1 MEELPKARFFSNL
14 HFSSMPVISYREA
27 LNQALAEEIE
37 RDPAVVLMGEEVAQF
52 KGSYKVSEGLLERFG
67 QNRIIDTPISEAA
80 FSGLAVGA
88 AMMGM
93 RPVVE
98 FMFWSFCYV
107 AFDQIFNNAANVRY
121 MSGGLIN
128 VPIVFRG
135 PANGGTNVG
144 ATHSHTPENFAANTP
159 GIKVI
164 CPATPADAKGMLK
177 SAIRDNDPVCVME
190 NTILYNLKDEVPE
203 GEVLVPLGKARIAR
217 PGKDLTIIAH
227 GKSVHVAME
236 VAQTLDQS
244 HGVSAEVLD
253 LRSIRPLDVEAI
265 LNSVRKTNR
274 VILVEENK
282 PFCGVDAQIAYL
294 IQDQAFDY
302 LDAPVKRVSAIDAP
316 QAYSKAL
323 ESFQIPN
330 HDRVLAKV
338 MEII

>member
-1 MEELPKARFFSNL
+1 MA
-14 HFSSMPVISYREA
+14 IITYREA
-27 LNQALAEEIE
+27 LNQALSEEIE
-37 RDPAVVLMGEEVAQF
+37 RDKNVVLMGEEVAQF
-52 KGSYKVSEGLLERFG
+52 KGSYKVSEGMLEKFG
-67 QNRIIDTPISEAA
+67 GERIIDTPISEAA

-107 AFDQIFNNAANVRY
+107 AYDQIFNNAANIRY

-159 GIKVI
+159 GLKVI
-164 CPATPADAKGMLK
+164 CPSTPADAKGLLK
-177 SAIRDNDPVCVME
+177 AAIRDNDPVCVME

-203 GEVLVPLGKARIAR
+203 DKDFLIPLGKAKIVLE
-217 PGKDLTIIAH
+217 GTDLSIISH
-227 GKSVHVAME
+227 GRSVHTALQVAE
-236 VAQTLDQS
+236 TLS
-244 HGVSAEVLD
+244 EKHNISAEVLD
-253 LRSIRPLDVEAI
+253 LRSIRPLDVD
-265 LNSVRKTNR
+265 SVINTVKKTNR
-274 VILVEENK
+274 VLLVEENK
-282 PFCGVDAQIAYL
+282 PFCGVGAQISYL

-302 LDAPVKRVSAIDAP
+302 LDAPIKRISSIDAP

-323 ESFQIPN
+323 ENIQIPN
-330 HDRVLAKV
+330 HDRVLQKAL
-338 MEII
+338 ELAS

>member
-1 MEELPKARFFSNL
+1 MA
-14 HFSSMPVISYREA
+14 IITYREA
-27 LNQALAEEIE
+27 LNQALSEEIE
-37 RDPAVVLMGEEVAQF
+37 RDKNVVLMGEEVAQF
-52 KGSYKVSEGLLERFG
+52 KGSYKVSEGMLEKFG
-67 QNRIIDTPISEAA
+67 GERIIDTPISEAA

-107 AFDQIFNNAANVRY
+107 AYDQIFNNAANIRY

-159 GIKVI
+159 GLKVI
-164 CPATPADAKGMLK
+164 CPSTPADAKGLLK
-177 SAIRDNDPVCVME
+177 AAIRDNDPVCVME

-203 GEVLVPLGKARIAR
+203 DKDFLIPLGKAKTVLE
-217 PGKDLTIIAH
+217 GTDLSIISH
-227 GKSVHVAME
+227 GRSVHTALQVAE
-236 VAQTLDQS
+236 TLS
-244 HGVSAEVLD
+244 EKHNISAEVLD
-253 LRSIRPLDVEAI
+253 LRSIRPLDVD
-265 LNSVRKTNR
+265 SVIDTVKKTNR
-274 VILVEENK
+274 VLLVEENK
-282 PFCGVDAQIAYL
+282 PFCGVGAQISYL

-302 LDAPVKRVSAIDAP
+302 LDAPIKRVSSIDAP

-323 ESFQIPN
+323 ENIQIPN
-330 HDRVLAKV
+330 HDRVLQKAL
-338 MEII
+338 ELAS

>member
-1 MEELPKARFFSNL
+1 MA
-14 HFSSMPVISYREA
+14 IITYREA
-27 LNQALAEEIE
+27 LNQALSEEIE
-37 RDPAVVLMGEEVAQF
+37 RDKNVVLMGEEVAQF
-52 KGSYKVSEGLLERFG
+52 KGSYKVSEGMLEKFG
-67 QNRIIDTPISEAA
+67 GQRIIDTPISEAA

-107 AFDQIFNNAANVRY
+107 AYDQIFNNAANIRY

-159 GIKVI
+159 GLKVI
-164 CPATPADAKGMLK
+164 CPSTPADAKGLLK
-177 SAIRDNDPVCVME
+177 AAIRDNDPVCVME

-203 GEVLVPLGKARIAR
+203 DKDFLIPLGKAKTVLE
-217 PGKDLTIIAH
+217 GTDLSIISH
-227 GKSVHVAME
+227 GRSVHTALQVAE
-236 VAQTLDQS
+236 TLS
-244 HGVSAEVLD
+244 EKHNISAEVLD
-253 LRSIRPLDVEAI
+253 LRSIRPLDVD
-265 LNSVRKTNR
+265 SVIDTVKKTNR
-274 VILVEENK
+274 VLLVEENK
-282 PFCGVDAQIAYL
+282 PFCGVGAQISYL

-302 LDAPVKRVSAIDAP
+302 LDAPIKRVSSIDAP

-323 ESFQIPN
+323 ENIQIPN
-330 HDRVLAKV
+330 HDRVLQKAL
-338 MEII
+338 ELAS

>member
-1 MEELPKARFFSNL
+1 MAQ
-14 HFSSMPVISYREA
+14 ITYREA
-27 LNQALAEEIE
+27 LNQALAEEIA
-37 RDPAVVLMGEEVAQF
+37 RDPNVVLMGEEVAQF

-67 QNRIIDTPISEAA
+67 SDKIIDTPISEAA

-159 GIKVI
+159 GLKVI
-164 CPATPADAKGMLK
+164 CPSTPADAKGMLK
-177 SAIRDNDPVCVME
+177 AAIRDNDPICVME
-190 NTILYNLKDEVPE
+190 NTILYNLKGDVPDEEDFVI
-203 GEVLVPLGKARIAR
+203 PLGKARIVCE
-217 PGKDLTIIAH
+217 GSDLSIIAH
-227 GKSVHVAME
+227 GRSVQVALQ
-236 VAQTLDQS
+236 VAETLS
-244 HGVSAEVLD
+244 EKHNVSVEVLD
-253 LRSIRPLDVEAI
+253 LRSIRPLDLDAI
-265 LNSVRKTNR
+265 LQTVRKTNR
-274 VILVEENK
+274 VLLVEENK

-294 IQDQAFDY
+294 IQEHAFDD
-302 LDAPVKRVSAIDAP
+302 LDAPIKRVSAIDVP

-323 ESFQIPN
+323 ENFQIPN
-330 HDRVLAKV
+330 HDRVLAKA
-338 MEII
+338 MELI

>member
-1 MEELPKARFFSNL
+1 MAL
-14 HFSSMPVISYREA
+14 ITYREA
-27 LNQALAEEIE
+27 LNQALSEEIRRDE
-37 RDPAVVLMGEEVAQF
+37 RVVLMGEEVAQF
-52 KGSYKVSEGLLERFG
+52 KGSYKVSEGMLEKFG
-67 QNRIIDTPISEAA
+67 DQRIIDTPISEAA

-107 AFDQIFNNAANVRY
+107 AFDQIFNNAANIRY

-159 GIKVI
+159 GLKVI
-164 CPATPADAKGMLK
+164 CPATPADAKGMMK

-190 NTILYNLKDEVPE
+190 NTILYNLKGEVPE
-203 GEVLVPLGKARIAR
+203 DENFLVPLGKARIALD
-217 PGKDLTIIAH
+217 GKDLSIIAH
-227 GKSVHVAME
+227 GRSVHTSLQVAE
-236 VAQTLDQS
+236 TLQEK
-244 HGVSAEVLD
+244 HNISAEVLD
-253 LRSIRPLDVEAI
+253 LRSIRPLDIDAI
-265 LNSVRKTNR
+265 VQTVKKTNR
-274 VILVEENK
+274 VLLVEENK
-282 PFCGVDAQIAYL
+282 PFCGVDAQLAYI

-302 LDAPVKRVSAIDAP
+302 LDAPIKRVSCIDTP

-323 ESFQIPN
+323 ENVQIPN
-330 HDRVLAKV
+330 HDRVLEKALEV
-338 MEII
+338 LS

>member
-1 MEELPKARFFSNL
+1 
-14 HFSSMPVISYREA
+14 MPEITYREA

-37 RDPAVVLMGEEVAQF
+37 RDDNVVLLGEEVAQF
-52 KGSYKVSEGLLERFG
+52 KGSYKVSEGLLEKFG
-67 QNRIIDTPISEAA
+67 SEKIIDTPISEAA

-88 AMMGM
+88 AMLGM

-164 CPATPADAKGMLK
+164 CPSTPADAKGMLK
-177 SAIRDNDPVCVME
+177 AAIRDNDPVCVME
-190 NTILYNLKDEVPE
+190 NTILYNLKGEVPDDKDF
-203 GEVLVPLGKARIAR
+203 LVPLGKANLLKE
-217 PGKDLTIIAH
+217 GSDLSIIAH
-227 GKSVHVAME
+227 GKAVHTSLE
-236 VAQTLDQS
+236 VAQSLEEK

-253 LRSIRPLDVEAI
+253 LRSIRPLDTEAI
-265 LNSVRKTNR
+265 LSTVRKTNR
-274 VILVEENK
+274 VLLVEENK
-282 PFCGVDAQIAYL
+282 PFCGVGAQISFI
-294 IQDQAFDY
+294 IQDQAFDH
-302 LDAPVKRVSAIDAP
+302 LDAPIKRVSAIDVP
-316 QAYSKAL
+316 QAYSKPLESIQIPEHNRVLEKAL
-323 ESFQIPN
+323 ELI
-330 HDRVLAKV
+330 
-338 MEII
+338 

>member
-1 MEELPKARFFSNL
+1 MA
-14 HFSSMPVISYREA
+14 IITYREA
-27 LNQALAEEIE
+27 LNQALSEEIE
-37 RDPAVVLMGEEVAQF
+37 RDKNVVLMGEEVAQF
-52 KGSYKVSEGLLERFG
+52 KGSYKVSEGMLEKFG
-67 QNRIIDTPISEAA
+67 GERIIDTPISEAA

-107 AFDQIFNNAANVRY
+107 AYDQIFNNAANIRY

-159 GIKVI
+159 GLKVI
-164 CPATPADAKGMLK
+164 CPSTPADAKGLLK
-177 SAIRDNDPVCVME
+177 AAIRDNDPVCVME

-203 GEVLVPLGKARIAR
+203 DKDFLIPLGKAKTVLE
-217 PGKDLTIIAH
+217 GKDLSIISH
-227 GKSVHVAME
+227 GRSVHTALQVAE
-236 VAQTLDQS
+236 TLS
-244 HGVSAEVLD
+244 EKHNISAEVLD
-253 LRSIRPLDVEAI
+253 LRSIRPLDVD
-265 LNSVRKTNR
+265 SVINTVKKTNR
-274 VILVEENK
+274 VLLVEENK
-282 PFCGVDAQIAYL
+282 PFCGVGAQISYL

-302 LDAPVKRVSAIDAP
+302 LDAPIKRVSSIDAP

-323 ESFQIPN
+323 ENIQIPN
-330 HDRVLAKV
+330 HDRVLQKAL
-338 MEII
+338 ELAS

>member
-1 MEELPKARFFSNL
+1 MAK
-14 HFSSMPVISYREA
+14 ITYREA
-27 LNQALAEEIE
+27 LNQALSEEIQ
-37 RDPAVVLMGEEVAQF
+37 RDKNVVLMGEEVAQF
-52 KGSYKVSEGLLERFG
+52 KGSYKVSEGMLENFG
-67 QNRIIDTPISEAA
+67 SDRIIDTPISEAA

-93 RPVVE
+93 RPIVE

-107 AFDQIFNNAANVRY
+107 AFDQIFNNAASVRY

-159 GIKVI
+159 GLKVI

-190 NTILYNLKDEVPE
+190 NTILYNMQDEVPE
-203 GEVLVPLGKARIAR
+203 EEDFLIPLGKANILKS
-217 PGKDLTIIAH
+217 GKDMTIIAH
-227 GKSVHVAME
+227 GKSVHTSLE
-236 VAQTLDQS
+236 VAQTLEEKYK
-244 HGVSAEVLD
+244 VSVEVLD
-253 LRSIRPLDVEAI
+253 LRSIRPLDTNAI
-265 LNSVRKTNR
+265 IKSVKKTNR
-274 VILVEENK
+274 VLLVEENK
-282 PFCGVDAQIAYL
+282 PFCGVDAQISFI

-302 LDAPVKRVSAIDAP
+302 LDAPIKRVSAIDSP

-323 ESFQIPN
+323 ENVQIPG
-330 HDRVLAKV
+330 HDRILAKA
-338 MEII
+338 MELI

>member
-1 MEELPKARFFSNL
+1 MAL
-14 HFSSMPVISYREA
+14 ITYREA
-27 LNQALAEEIE
+27 LNQALSEEIKRDE
-37 RDPAVVLMGEEVAQF
+37 RVVLMGEEVAQF
-52 KGSYKVSEGLLERFG
+52 KGSYKVSEGMLEKFG
-67 QNRIIDTPISEAA
+67 EQRIIDTPISEAA

-107 AFDQIFNNAANVRY
+107 AFDQIFNNAANIRY

-164 CPATPADAKGMLK
+164 CPATPADAKGMMK

-190 NTILYNLKDEVPE
+190 NTILYNLKGEVPE
-203 GEVLVPLGKARIAR
+203 DENFLVPLGKARIALE
-217 PGKDLTIIAH
+217 GKDISIIAH
-227 GKSVHVAME
+227 GRSVHTSLQVAE
-236 VAQTLDQS
+236 TLQEK
-244 HGVSAEVLD
+244 HNISAEILD
-253 LRSIRPLDVEAI
+253 LRSIRPLDIDAI
-265 LNSVRKTNR
+265 VQTVKKTNR
-274 VILVEENK
+274 VLLVEENK
-282 PFCGVDAQIAYL
+282 PFCGVDAQVAYI

-302 LDAPVKRVSAIDAP
+302 LDAPIKRVSCIDTP

-323 ESFQIPN
+323 ENVQIPN
-330 HDRVLAKV
+330 HDRVLEKALEV
-338 MEII
+338 LS

>member
-1 MEELPKARFFSNL
+1 
-14 HFSSMPVISYREA
+14 MPEITYREA

-37 RDPAVVLMGEEVAQF
+37 RDDNVVLLGEEVAQF
-52 KGSYKVSEGLLERFG
+52 KGSYKVSEGLLEKFG
-67 QNRIIDTPISEAA
+67 SEKIIDTPISEAA

-88 AMMGM
+88 AMLGM

-164 CPATPADAKGMLK
+164 CPSTPADAKGMLK
-177 SAIRDNDPVCVME
+177 AAIRDNDPVCVME
-190 NTILYNLKDEVPE
+190 NTILYNLKGEVPDDKDF
-203 GEVLVPLGKARIAR
+203 LVPLGKANLLKE
-217 PGKDLTIIAH
+217 GSDLSIIAH
-227 GKSVHVAME
+227 GKAVHTSLE
-236 VAQTLDQS
+236 VAQSLEEK

-253 LRSIRPLDVEAI
+253 LRSIRPLDTEAI
-265 LNSVRKTNR
+265 LSTVRKTNR
-274 VILVEENK
+274 VLLVEENK
-282 PFCGVDAQIAYL
+282 PFCGVGAQISFM

-302 LDAPVKRVSAIDAP
+302 LDAPIKRVSAIDVP
-316 QAYSKAL
+316 QAYSKPLESIQIPEHNRVLEKAL
-323 ESFQIPN
+323 ELI
-330 HDRVLAKV
+330 
-338 MEII
+338 